1 MKENKDPDDTRSQLV
16 LSRRAL
22 LSSIVGAAALSLVT
36 PAISYADTSSNPI
49 SQPRTK
55 IVTSN
60 NVHFTPENSAIL
72 LVDHQPG
79 VLGMVGSLPH
89 DIVIRNTAMLARLGD
104 QLDIPLVITSTRE
117 TIEFLGTTLKEVREA
132 APTAYE
138 KRIRRGGSLD
148 AFSDPAFVAAVKA
161 TGRKNLI
168 IAGILTDVCLAHS
181 VKSALAAGYSVQVV
195 ADASGTTTPLAD
207 AVTYDL
213 LRELGATV
221 TTAFGVLFHLY
232 PDLSKPEGL
241 KAEAV
246 ASQSAAARK

>member
-1 MKENKDPDDTRSQLV
+1 MTDTPNPNGAELHTDI
-16 LSRRAL
+16 SRRAL
-22 LSSIVGAAALSLVT
+22 LSTIAGAAALSIVAPT
-36 PAISYADTSSNPI
+36 PSNAEAIKSNSPTTKESTMSSG
-49 SQPRTK
+49 K
-55 IVTSN
+55 
-60 NVHFTPENSAIL
+60 VHFTPENSAIL

-89 DIVIRNTAMLARLGD
+89 DVVIRNTSMLARLGD
-104 QLDIPLVITSTRE
+104 QLGIPLVITSTRE

-181 VKSALAAGYSVQVV
+181 VKSALAAGYHVEVV

-213 LRELGATV
+213 LRDLGATV
-221 TTAFGVLFHLY
+221 TTAYGVLFDLY

-246 ASQSAAARK
+246 ATASAAPSK